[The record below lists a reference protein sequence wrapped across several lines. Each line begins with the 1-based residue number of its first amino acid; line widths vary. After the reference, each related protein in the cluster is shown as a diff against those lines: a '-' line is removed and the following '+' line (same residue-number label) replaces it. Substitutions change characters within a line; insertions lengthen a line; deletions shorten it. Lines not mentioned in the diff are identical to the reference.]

1 MTDRSSS
8 QHSATG
14 VPRFISFLRSLM
26 TDTEPTSDMTSD
38 VEQQGERSQIDALR
52 DELAQ
57 AQDRYVR
64 LLADH
69 ENTKRHHER
78 TLRELREYAAEH
90 MITRMLPVLDDLH
103 SAVEHSRTGADAE
116 ALRTGIEMIYTKAVR
131 IFEDAGLSPID
142 VEPGH
147 PFNVDLHEAL
157 MHTPSDVPEGHIVQ
171 VIQRGYQLRDKVIR
185 HSKVVTSAGLLPP
198 TE

>member
-1 MTDRSSS
+1 MTESDAASEPAM
-8 QHSATG
+8 HDEHAAEHTDLD
-14 VPRFISFLRSLM
+14 VLR
-26 TDTEPTSDMTSD
+26 E
-38 VEQQGERSQIDALR
+38 
-52 DELAQ
+52 ELSK

-78 TLRELREYAAEH
+78 TLRDLREYAAEH

-116 ALRTGIEMIYTKAVR
+116 ALRTGIEMIYAKAVK
-131 IFEDAGLSPID
+131 IFEDTGLAVID

-147 PFNVDLHEAL
+147 IFNVDMHEAL
-157 MHTPSDVPEGHIVQ
+157 MHTPSDVPEGHVIQIV
-171 VIQRGYQLRDKVIR
+171 QRGYQLRDKVIR
-185 HSKVVTSAGLLPP
+185 HTKVITSAGSLP
-198 TE
+198 EHD

>member
-1 MTDRSSS
+1 MTADNEQLDDRS
-8 QHSATG
+8 Q
-14 VPRFISFLRSLM
+14 L
-26 TDTEPTSDMTSD
+26 D
-38 VEQQGERSQIDALR
+38 VLR

-57 AQDRYVR
+57 AHDRYVR

-78 TLRELREYAAEH
+78 MLRELREYAAEH

-103 SAVEHSRTGADAE
+103 SAVEHSRTGADVD

-131 IFEDAGLSPID
+131 IFEESGLAPID

-157 MHTPSDVPEGHIVQ
+157 MHTPSDIPEGHIVQ
-171 VIQRGYQLRDKVIR
+171 VVQRGYQLRDKVIR
-185 HSKVVTSAGLLPP
+185 HSKVVTSAGILPP
-198 TE
+198 NE